1 MIATAAVLMP
11 ETTIDDSAYDFSGR
25 YMPLGAGRSDGEVAH
40 MSGIASDPLLA
51 VHRDMIGFVSEHCRP
66 AVSAMVA
73 YADYLLAV
81 AGNELAPERRALLQL
96 IKSDGSD
103 LLRGIGAIVGPSAPG
118 R

>member
-1 MIATAAVLMP
+1 MIATAAVLTP
-11 ETTIDDSAYDFSGR
+11 QATIEDSAYDFSGR
-25 YMPLGAGRSDGEVAH
+25 YMPLGAGLSEIEAAQ
-40 MSGIASDPLLA
+40 MSRIGSDPLLA

-81 AGNELAPERRALLQL
+81 AGDELAPERRALLQL
-96 IKSDGSD
+96 IKNDGSD
-103 LLRGIGAIVGPSAPG
+103 LLRGIGAIVGPRAPG

>member
-11 ETTIDDSAYDFSGR
+11 ETTIEDSAYDFSGR
-25 YMPLGAGRSDGEVAH
+25 YMPLGAGLADVEVAH
-40 MSGIASDPLLA
+40 MSGIGSDPLLA
-51 VHRDMIGFVSEHCRP
+51 VHRDMIGFVSDHCRP

-81 AGNELAPERRALLQL
+81 GNELAPERRALLQL

-103 LLRGIGAIVGPSAPG
+103 LLRGIGAIVGPAAPG

>member
-1 MIATAAVLMP
+1 MIATAVLTQ
-11 ETTIDDSAYDFSGR
+11 ETTHEDSAYDFSGR
-25 YMPLGAGRSDGEVAH
+25 YTPFGAGLSEIEVAH
-40 MSGIASDPLLA
+40 MSGIGSDPLLA

-81 AGNELAPERRALLQL
+81 AGNELAPERRALLEL

-103 LLRGIGAIVGPSAPG
+103 LLRGIGAIVGPAAPG

>member
-1 MIATAAVLMP
+1 MATASLTH
-11 ETTIDDSAYDFSGR
+11 ETTTEDGAYDFSGR
-25 YMPLGAGRSDGEVAH
+25 YMPFAAGLSEIEVAH
-40 MSGIASDPLLA
+40 MSGIGSDPLLA

-73 YADYLLAV
+73 YADYLLTV
-81 AGNELAPERRALLQL
+81 VGDELAPERRALLQL

-103 LLRGIGAIVGPSAPG
+103 LLRGIGAIVGPATPG